1 MVKKLELDYNEKGEI
16 TSPSYIEIVAKV
28 NEYESGFSK
37 LFKKTF
43 LISSGDGF
51 IIT

>member
-28 NEYESGFSK
+28 NEIIDAIS
-37 LFKKTF
+37 LNKTSDSD
-43 LISSGDGF
+43 LI
-51 IIT
+51 

>member
-28 NEYESGFSK
+28 NEIIETIS
-37 LFKKTF
+37 LKKTSDSD
-43 LISSGDGF
+43 LI
-51 IIT
+51 

>member
-28 NEYESGFSK
+28 NEIIEAIS
-37 LFKKTF
+37 LKKTSDSD
-43 LISSGDGF
+43 LV
-51 IIT
+51 

>member
-28 NEYESGFSK
+28 NEIIDAIS
-37 LFKKTF
+37 LKKTSDSD
-43 LISSGDGF
+43 LI
-51 IIT
+51 

>member
-28 NEYESGFSK
+28 NEIIETIS
-37 LFKKTF
+37 LKKTSDSD
-43 LISSGDGF
+43 LV
-51 IIT
+51 

>member
-28 NEYESGFSK
+28 NEIIDAIS
-37 LFKKTF
+37 LKKTSDSD
-43 LISSGDGF
+43 LV
-51 IIT
+51 